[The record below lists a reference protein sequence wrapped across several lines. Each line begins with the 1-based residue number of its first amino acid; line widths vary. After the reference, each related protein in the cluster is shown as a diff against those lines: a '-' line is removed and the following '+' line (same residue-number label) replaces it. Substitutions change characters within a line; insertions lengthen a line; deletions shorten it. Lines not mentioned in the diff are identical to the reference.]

1 MEIKEV
7 LEEYLLD
14 CRIRNLS
21 KKTINSYNYQ
31 IGIFVKYME
40 AEFNEKDISKIKR
53 VYVKKY
59 VLDLQETKKSNY
71 VNQLLKTLKLLFKYA
86 VEEEYLDKSVMENI
100 SYLKTDTVL
109 LNTFND
115 REVASM
121 IDFYG
126 KSNDFLS
133 KRNQL
138 IIEIFADCG
147 LRAQEV
153 RELKNEN
160 IFDNYIKFLGKGR
173 KERIVPLSPYLSY
186 SLKKYNRV
194 KQGYFNNLRNYREIE
209 DYLFVSKSG
218 NQLKNNVLL
227 EKIVKDAC
235 NEIGVREEIQ
245 RRSCHSLRHY
255 YAQKL
260 LKSGV
265 NLYTISR
272 LLGHSNIKTTQ
283 TYLNSLTNDEILNDV
298 KGITPLTMLLSDNKI

>member
-1 MEIKEV
+1 MEINEV

-14 CRIRNLS
+14 CKIRNLS
-21 KKTINSYNYQ
+21 KKTISSYNYQ

-40 AEFNEKDISKIKR
+40 TEFNEKDIVKVKKIH
-53 VYVKKY
+53 VKKY
-59 VLDLQETKKSNY
+59 LLDLQETKKANY
-71 VNQLLKTLKLLFKYA
+71 INQLLKTLKLLFRYA
-86 VEEEYLDKSVMENI
+86 VEEDYLDKNVIDNV
-100 SYLKTDTVL
+100 SYLKTERVL

-115 REVASM
+115 TEVANM
-121 IDFYG
+121 IVHYAKNTDFI
-126 KSNDFLS
+126 SQ
-133 KRNQL
+133 RNKV
-138 IIEIFADCG
+138 IIEVFADCG

-160 IFDNYIKFLGKGR
+160 IYDNYIKFWGKGR

-194 KQGYFNNLRNYREIE
+194 KKGYFNNLRIYREIE

-235 NEIGVREEIQ
+235 NEVCVRDEIQ
-245 RRSCHSLRHY
+245 RKSCHSLRHY

-283 TYLNSLTNDEILNDV
+283 TYLNSLTNDEILKDV
-298 KGITPLTMLLSDNKI
+298 QGITPLTILLLDKKL